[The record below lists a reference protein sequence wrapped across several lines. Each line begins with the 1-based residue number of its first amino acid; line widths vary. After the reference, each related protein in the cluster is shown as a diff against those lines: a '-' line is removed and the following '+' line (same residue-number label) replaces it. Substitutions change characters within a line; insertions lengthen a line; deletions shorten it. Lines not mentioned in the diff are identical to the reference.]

1 VGRTRDT
8 ERPRLRSGSQTS
20 REEFDDECDDNEGE
34 EDGYNDRGDGS
45 HEVEDSE
52 HPRVTS
58 TANSITF
65 YTRQGCPLCDDAFRR
80 LNPVAEKLGRSIEVV
95 DIDLDLALL
104 EKYNDRVPVIEYDD
118 HVVAEGIVDID
129 VVATYLRSRD

>member
-1 VGRTRDT
+1 
-8 ERPRLRSGSQTS
+8 
-20 REEFDDECDDNEGE
+20 
-34 EDGYNDRGDGS
+34 
-45 HEVEDSE
+45 
-52 HPRVTS
+52 VTG

-129 VVATYLRSRD
+129 AVATYLRSRD